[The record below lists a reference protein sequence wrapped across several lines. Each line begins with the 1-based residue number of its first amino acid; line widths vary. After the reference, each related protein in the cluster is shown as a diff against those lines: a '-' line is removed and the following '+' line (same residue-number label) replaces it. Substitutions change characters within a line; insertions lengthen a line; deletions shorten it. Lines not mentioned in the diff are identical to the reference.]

1 MSSLWSFTSFP
12 KRRIPKAAK
21 PGHIL
26 KGTVSYVK
34 SDTGK
39 KAVRIG
45 ILFLLRFAFNRK
57 RQTGDWLGRRTRNPE
72 IAGLSPAS

>member
-1 MSSLWSFTSFP
+1 MFFIILIFSSWSLTSFL

-34 SDTGK
+34 SEAGK
-39 KAVRIG
+39 KAVRIR
-45 ILFLLRFAFNRK
+45 IIFLLRYAFTIHN
-57 RQTGDWLGRRTRNPE
+57 
-72 IAGLSPAS
+72 